1 MFRKL
6 FFFSFIIFILAFNGQ
21 AFCQTSFAI
30 LPMEVRGDVKPG
42 KVEGA
47 MSNLYQVLV
56 NSKKYR
62 IVDRD
67 HVKAV
72 LGEQSFQ
79 ISGVTD
85 NKDTVKLGKVLNVDK
100 LVITSIYMKNE
111 KTDQFAIDLRVVDV
125 TTGQAEFYKEIS
137 SLNYTPAD
145 HGRFCASEI
154 IAQYPLLGS
163 IEGVIKNIVIV
174 NIGEGQGLKAGDR
187 LFVARKEVLRGEK
200 GEILFQEY
208 KRIGTLEIIT
218 VDSMRSKTRLKSLVN
233 SSDSF
238 AKADMVS
245 PEPIPKQETVVSP
258 TPLLSDV
265 EKGKLILND
274 DMDTVKYLSV
284 TNGQG
289 ESYISGKLHLNAL
302 QRKAGHAYCFYPQ
315 PFTQLENII
324 FEGDIEFR
332 ETKNKYNKA
341 EIVTR
346 SNNEYGDNA
355 YCYSFF
361 INNDGGYEVILLI
374 KGKNYPIIRLQSTP
388 YLNRGS
394 KNNQFKIVAYGSKFD
409 FYLNDNFIVG
419 FEHES
424 LEKGTIGFRAPWGS
438 YITVNN
444 VKVWEAIKK

>member
-6 FFFSFIIFILAFNGQ
+6 FFFLVMVFLLVFNGQ
-21 AFCQTSFAI
+21 AYCQTSFAI
-30 LPMEVRGDVKPG
+30 LPMEVRGDVKPE

-62 IVDRD
+62 IVDRE
-67 HVKAV
+67 HVNAV
-72 LGEQSFQ
+72 ISEQSFQ
-79 ISGVTD
+79 ISGVTN

-100 LVITSIYMKNE
+100 LIVTSIYMKNA
-111 KTDQFAIDLRVVDV
+111 DLFAINLRVVDV

-154 IAQYPLLGS
+154 IAQYPLLGN
-163 IEGVIKNIVIV
+163 IEGVIKDIVIV
-174 NIGEGQGLKAGDR
+174 NIGENQGLKAGNR
-187 LFVARKEVLRGEK
+187 LFVARKEVLKGND

-208 KRIGTLEIIT
+208 KRIGTLEIIN
-218 VDSMRSKTRLKSLVN
+218 VDNTRSKARLKSIVN

-238 AKADMVS
+238 AKADLVS
-245 PEPIPKQETVVSP
+245 PEPIPKKETVISQI
-258 TPLLSDV
+258 PLLSKV
-265 EKGKLILND
+265 EKGRLILDD
-274 DMDTVKYLSV
+274 DMETVKYLSV

-315 PFTQLENII
+315 PFDKLENLII
-324 FEGDIEFR
+324 DGEIEFQ

-341 EIVTR
+341 DIVMR
-346 SNNEYGDNA
+346 SNSD
-355 YCYSFF
+355 YSLHNSYLFF
-361 INNDGGYEVILLI
+361 FNNDGKYSVDLSIN
-374 KGKNYPIIRLQSTP
+374 GKRFPIIPFQSTP
-388 YLNRGS
+388 YLNRGAT
-394 KNNQFKIVAYGSKFD
+394 KNKFRIVAYDSMFD
-409 FYLNDNFIVG
+409 FYLNDNFIAG
-419 FEHES
+419 FEHEL
-424 LEKGTIGFRAPWGS
+424 LEKGAIGFMAGWGS
-438 YITVNN
+438 YITVDN